1 MGLIGGLYSLLGY
14 INHSKGNLDKA
25 EKLYNK
31 AMDKDSLKANHQMSY
46 GVLLL
51 KKGDFE
57 RAKKVFEGLLIF
69 SSDKPMI
76 KNSAKINQSIV
87 YWKLGDLDTAL
98 EMIQEV
104 HNKLKNTRTY
114 ALLGY
119 LLIEAGDLDKALAFN
134 LEAYD
139 YDDTD
144 AELIDNL
151 AQTYYRL
158 GDKENALKYFKLAEE
173 ENPDQ
178 ISTLYHLGCLYQEK
192 GDLEGAREMFNRALE
207 RDISAIS
214 SISRSQIEERL
225 ASLA

>member
-1 MGLIGGLYSLLGY
+1 
-14 INHSKGNLDKA
+14 
-25 EKLYNK
+25 
-31 AMDKDSLKANHQMSY
+31 
-46 GVLLL
+46 
-51 KKGDFE
+51 
-57 RAKKVFEGLLIF
+57 
-69 SSDKPMI
+69 
-76 KNSAKINQSIV
+76 
-87 YWKLGDLDTAL
+87 
-98 EMIQEV
+98 MIQEV

-173 ENPDQ
+173 NPDQ